1 MSFQP
6 LVNYAGYEHV
16 LNALP
21 TFVHPTNGNLYGVA
35 IEKQGGTRQ
44 NLSVYRVRPGSHTCE
59 LVKRWV
65 GGIDSKAQIAAGGC
79 VILQDGSLEVWASAV
94 PVIIPPV
101 TKTGFEGVWDRVP
114 NVDEPWSGTSTPPA
128 PAGSGGV
135 VLLPSV
141 ATNAAWEGHVLTAG
155 VLVDIPSVFG
165 VPSASAY
172 LVRFVAVAP
181 AANVRARAGTQATP
195 FFLTCN
201 TQAPGVE
208 MHEQGWIPGPQAWI
222 SPAQGTP
229 TTWLQVIGYST

>member
-1 MSFQP
+1 MTFTPFDTKYSPHTDLTMNPVTGVVTITVAFHPNNRGGYNCKVWEFAPPYTGAPTLKRDWKQGAGGVVGP
-6 LVNYAGYEHV
+6 FGHGASLV
-16 LNALP
+16 LP
-21 TFVHPTNGNLYGVA
+21 T
-35 IEKQGGTRQ
+35 GGLLT
-44 NLSVYRVRPGSHTCE
+44 VVP
-59 LVKRWV
+59 V
-65 GGIDSKAQIAAGGC
+65 GIDSGDNVTPAMQIEDGYSPPYVLGG
-79 VILQDGSLEVWASAV
+79 GS
-94 PVIIPPV
+94 
-101 TKTGFEGVWDRVP
+101 
-114 NVDEPWSGTSTPPA
+114 PPA